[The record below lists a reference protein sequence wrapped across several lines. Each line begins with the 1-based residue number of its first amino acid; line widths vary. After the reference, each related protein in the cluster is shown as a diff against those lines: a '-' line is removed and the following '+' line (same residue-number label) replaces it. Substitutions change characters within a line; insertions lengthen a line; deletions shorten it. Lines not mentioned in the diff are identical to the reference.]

1 MYGKHTV
8 GLDGRARR
16 HTSTTRT
23 HLVET
28 STPSTASTRSEIA
41 AIRTTDPMSNPF
53 VRADAWRAHPLLNKP
68 WGHAFPGLAL
78 GAALFAGYVA
88 MDKAKTATAAK
99 SAAKSGGESGR

>member
-1 MYGKHTV
+1 M
-8 GLDGRARR
+8 DGWAGDATPRRRAPRP
-16 HTSTTRT
+16 S
-23 HLVET
+23 T
-28 STPSTASTRSEIA
+28 STPSTASTRSEI

>member
-1 MYGKHTV
+1 MM
-8 GLDGRARR
+8 DGWMHSTGATDATPRRRAPRPS
-16 HTSTTRT
+16 TSTSS
-23 HLVET
+23 VEW
-28 STPSTASTRSEIA
+28 TRSEIA

-99 SAAKSGGESGR
+99 SAAKSGGGERGR

>member
-1 MYGKHTV
+1 M
-8 GLDGRARR
+8 DGRDRR

-23 HLVET
+23 
-28 STPSTASTRSEIA
+28 PSVDVHIVRRADSLRN
-41 AIRTTDPMSNPF
+41 RRDPNDPMSNPF

-99 SAAKSGGESGR
+99 SAAKSGGGESGR